1 MNDYLAYRLKLKN
14 EGKPPKVNQPV
25 KIAQF
30 SKKRQKANREYAE
43 KSRPRWVG
51 KQCKISAPGCTGMA
65 QGIHHK
71 KGKSSI
77 ELLLDER
84 FWIQSCNNC
93 NTWVE
98 LYPAEAEKKG
108 FKLSRLKK

>member
-14 EGKPPKVNQPV
+14 EGKSPKVDSPV

-43 KSRPRWVG
+43 KSRPYWVG
-51 KQCKISAPGCTGMA
+51 KQCLIKAPGCSGMA

-84 FWIQSCNNC
+84 YWMPACNHC

-98 LYPAEAEKKG
+98 VHDKQAREMGIKI
-108 FKLSRLKK
+108 SRNT